1 MKKDQLEIDFKDIEK
16 DVEVFKAKRKTT
28 KKDIELALLK
38 FKEILNNPPPKSF
51 LKKNPFYGN
60 DYLPE
65 EVIERML
72 SALYTS
78 YSFKFSFQPIVAEG
92 NIIFFVDVIL
102 TNPVTGL
109 IETYPGTSA
118 VPIMPA
124 NGTLRDVHPHIP
136 AAKTFAIMNACK
148 HIGRLFRGENKDVT
162 NIFSSYFTD
171 KIKEV
176 LSEDDKAKAHVKTRL
191 LKMIKAKKTRESLEK
206 ISEDVMDLSDHEVN
220 IAYANKFNS
229 LNK

>member
-38 FKEILNNPPPKSF
+38 FKEILNTPPPKSF

-176 LSEDDKAKAHVKTRL
+176 LSEDDKAKANIKTRL
-191 LKMIKAKKTRESLEK
+191 LKMIKAKKTYKSLHK
-206 ISEDVMDLSDHEVN
+206 ISDDVKKLNDSEV
-220 IAYANKFNS
+220 IMEFNKKEVE
-229 LNK
+229 LR